1 MNLQNLSN
9 EELDQNLKY
18 LVLKEREV
26 LSEILEHIA
35 EIDRRKFYLKM
46 AYSSLFDYLTKHL
59 GYSAGSAQ
67 RRIDAAR
74 LLKEV
79 PELSRKLESG
89 ILNLAQVSLVQ
100 KAARLKKATANKR
113 EILASLEN
121 KSFSESQVIVAQA
134 LDLEIKEPTKIT
146 AQKDE
151 SVRLEVTLTKDQ
163 WEKLERMKDLLPSG
177 SGEWS
182 DTLEY
187 LADKVIQQKTRACT
201 KPKSSERRINISMR
215 KHILNRDQCCQ
226 YRNPLTGKIC
236 GNRKHLQMDH
246 IQPLWAGGTST
257 TNNLQAL
264 CGNHNRYR
272 YRKQAGFHS

>member
-1 MNLQNLSN
+1 VNLQRLSN
-9 EELDQNLKY
+9 EELDQNLKF
-18 LVLKEREV
+18 LVRQEREI
-26 LSEILEHIA
+26 LSEILEHIC
-35 EIDRRKFYLKM
+35 EIDRRKFYLQM

-74 LLKEV
+74 LVREV
-79 PELSRKLESG
+79 PELSDKLESG
-89 ILNLAQVSLVQ
+89 SLNLAQVSLVQ
-100 KAARLKKATANKR
+100 KAIRLKKATANKR

-121 KSFSESQVIVAQA
+121 KSFSESQIIVAQA

-163 WEKLERMKDLLPSG
+163 WEKLQRMKDLLPSG

-182 DTLEY
+182 EVFEY
-187 LADKVIQQKTRACT
+187 LADKVIQQKTRART

-215 KHILNRDQCCQ
+215 KHILNRDQCCR
-226 YRNPLTGKIC
+226 YRDQLTNKIC
-236 GNRKHLQMDH
+236 GSRKHLQIDH

-257 TNNLQAL
+257 TDNLQVL

-272 YRKQAGFHS
+272 YHRQAGFHS